1 MFQINRM
8 LRVCDDF
15 VADRRLRQRLQ
26 KNKAIK
32 RANNNKEAH
41 KRDHDQ
47 QGFCSDFQP

>member
-1 MFQINRM
+1 MQPKH
-8 LRVCDDF
+8 RVARFHDDF

-26 KNKAIK
+26 DKAIK

-47 QGFCSDFQP
+47 QGFCSDFQS